1 MLLVETDDHFLAID
15 MLTEMGYVNE
25 FVGVW
30 VIIYSGE
37 MMAASGLVISAL
49 ENGREYR
56 RLNLGQR
63 LRPHYPWTIC
73 PVKDGT

>member
-25 FVGVW
+25 VVGVW

-56 RLNLGQR
+56 RLNLE
-63 LRPHYPWTIC
+63 
-73 PVKDGT
+73 